1 MPSALLTATSTV
13 KTTLV
18 QLTSLESLFGLVIGR
33 FRHTLCQH
41 MSTILEPSPSD
52 PLWLRC
58 VEKLCWRLRPKGLGW
73 ALLPLLH
80 LFFKEYLVLWAGL
93 RWLLRDRRLG
103 LQLEEVCSLRRWPLE
118 GSLPEE
124 EVAIHFPLP
133 AFCLRL
139 ALRCRRR
146 LFLRPCPLGLAW
158 QAWRMGWA
166 LSQELWLPPLP
177 PWQPRRL
184 PTSAHYLC
192 CTMLRASGTVTTEML
207 SFSSLRMS
215 FRTILSKVHG
225 VSGGDCASCWS
236 TATLR
241 LGGTRNGKRR

>member
-33 FRHTLCQH
+33 FLHTLCPH
-41 MSTILEPSPSD
+41 MSTILELSPSD

-58 VEKLCWRLRPKGLGW
+58 LEKLWWWLRPKRLGW

-124 EVAIHFPLP
+124 EVVIHFQLP
-133 AFCLRL
+133 AWCLRL
-139 ALRCRRR
+139 ALLCRRC
-146 LFLRPCPLGLAW
+146 LFLLPCPWGLAW
-158 QAWRMGWA
+158 QAWRTG
-166 LSQELWLPPLP
+166 LVLLQELWQPQSLPL
-177 PWQPRRL
+177 QHRHHR
-184 PTSAHYLC
+184 TSVRYQC
-192 CTMLRASGTVTTEML
+192 FTMLRARGIATTEMH
-207 SFSSLRMS
+207 SYSSLRMS
-215 FRTILSKVHG
+215 FRTILSKVLG

-236 TATLR
+236 MATPR
-241 LGGTRNGKRR
+241 RGGTRNGKRR